1 MSVVPRKPCPGTP
14 TPTCRCHR
22 RSRTRTSRGTVALT
36 VETVGQA
43 GLRPDQ
49 LAAVFLVGGSSR
61 IPLVAR
67 LVYQRLGIIPTTLDQ
82 PETVVPRG
90 ALRAVSLD
98 PLPPGGL
105 PEQRTAVMAAGP
117 APTSGMLPPPA
128 VYPPLQQ
135 FP

>member
-36 VETVGQA
+36 VETVGRA
-43 GLRPDQ
+43 RLRPDQ
-49 LAAVFLVGGSSR
+49 LAGVFLVGGSSR

-82 PETVVPRG
+82 PETVVARG

-98 PLPPGGL
+98 PLRTGGL
-105 PEQRTAVMAAGP
+105 RVQQPVAGAPQP
-117 APTSGMLPPPA
+117 APRLT
-128 VYPPLQQ
+128 PPLSAAALANA
-135 FP
+135 PT